1 VVNPTMAYLGFRTT
15 TEGREYTVRV
25 SGLSEAREFV
35 LFIAH
40 RMFAAGEARFQDA
53 PDLCFAKL
61 RRELSVDP
69 ALRPELRLVL
79 TTEELNEYRADHRTP
94 INRRRGSG

>member
-1 VVNPTMAYLGFRTT
+1 MVNPTMAYLGFRTT

-25 SGLSEAREFV
+25 SGLAEAREFV

-53 PDLCFAKL
+53 PDLCFARL
-61 RRELSVDP
+61 RRELTADP
-69 ALRPELRLVL
+69 ALRPAVPLVL
-79 TTEELNEYRADHRTP
+79 TTEELGEYRTEHRTP
-94 INRRRGSG
+94 INRRRGGG